1 MYQQPRLPP
10 QLDVI
15 SQEIGTPPG
24 DFKPCLTAF
33 ANCRPMRDGR
43 FAPRRLL
50 EPVSKF
56 RRTGAP
62 PGNDKASGLNSGQTA
77 SRQGAGPTCSRM
89 TGDCLWPPIHS

>member
-43 FAPRRLL
+43 FAPPAVAGTCLKIPQDRR
-50 EPVSKF
+50 P
-56 RRTGAP
+56 
-62 PGNDKASGLNSGQTA
+62 
-77 SRQGAGPTCSRM
+77 AGK
-89 TGDCLWPPIHS
+89 